1 MFFKINPRVAQMFA
15 DLGAEGFLLGDRLWV
30 RLVGDFQIS
39 TEGSGAVDEWQNT
52 NFQIGTKTFYAPS
65 EVPKT
70 VKATDTTLVINNLD
84 RPLADNSDPDHDYG
98 VRVKLAAFTSG
109 DDVFRFAG
117 RSALPEVQGSI
128 YRAGAGDDVVVMPDT
143 PVAGFHTDRLFRAG
157 AGNDKIIAGDLDL
170 KVDFGLENDTFVLNT
185 AIIDWAGLE
194 NRDRDATIVVKSDD
208 SKYELTNAEIIKSG
222 SKEDLLVKW
231 YFDLARGE
239 DGSLQLK
246 FFENGKL
253 IASGGGFY
261 DEALPAP
268 KGVYEATFLKGGW
281 MGSRIELSD
290 VSGFGDVL
298 VHKGASAAATEADFV
313 VGKGFLNEVF
323 AHIEDAYNLAG
334 QAAPWRKGVL
344 DPLVPVTAAV
354 RGDVD
359 QPVLKVKNLVT
370 NDAGNNTVAPKFTL
384 QTGGDTLDDKSVE
397 IFFKVGGKATLNV
410 DWSFAEGTRLYN
422 GDDFADGVLRQ
433 GRDASGAMIYSVMLG
448 EGERS
453 VDVPIRIIRD
463 TANEQNEKISF
474 SIVDVDL
481 WRHAG
486 SDEKLYRLSGG
497 PGNDSESDFDGPA
510 GAEQALIHD
519 GYFTVTINDHL
530 V

>member
-1 MFFKINPRVAQMFA
+1 M
-15 DLGAEGFLLGDRLWV
+15 
-30 RLVGDFQIS
+30 
-39 TEGSGAVDEWQNT
+39 
-52 NFQIGTKTFYAPS
+52 
-65 EVPKT
+65 
-70 VKATDTTLVINNLD
+70 NNYD
-84 RPLADNSDPDHDYG
+84 YPLIDNSDPDQDYG
-98 VRVKLAAFTSG
+98 VRVKLAAFTGG
-109 DDVFRFAG
+109 DDFFRFTG
-117 RSALPEVQGSI
+117 RTALPEVQGSI
-128 YRAGAGDDVVVMPDT
+128 YGAGAGDDVVVMPDAPVQGFDT
-143 PVAGFHTDRLFRAG
+143 GKVFYGGAGDDRIVAGA
-157 AGNDKIIAGDLDL
+157 LDL
-170 KVDFGLENDTFVLNT
+170 KINFGSGVDTFVLKG
-185 AIIDWAGLE
+185 ASIDWTVKE
-194 NRDRDATIVVKSDD
+194 NRDNDGTLVVTTATNRHQVVD
-208 SKYELTNAEIIKSG
+208 AEILRSG
-222 SKEDLLVKW
+222 NKQDVLAKW
-231 YFDLARGE
+231 YFDLARGD
-239 DGSLQLK
+239 DGDLAIK

-253 IASGGGFY
+253 IASGAGFY

-313 VGKGFLNEVF
+313 VASGFLNQVF
-323 AHIEDAYNLAG
+323 AHIEDAYDLAG
-334 QAAPWRKGVL
+334 RAVPWRKGVL

-370 NDAGNNTVAPKFTL
+370 SDAGNNTVAPKFTL

-422 GDDFADGVLRQ
+422 GNDFVDGVLRQ
-433 GRDASGAMIYSVMLG
+433 GRDANGDMIYSVMLE
-448 EGERS
+448 EGSRS

-497 PGNDSESDFDGPA
+497 PGNDRESDFDGPA